1 MIVYGSMDRQT
12 LDTAY
17 NNSAAVVDSDRYLA
31 DWVRRSEALRA
42 RMSDHLDLA
51 YGDAPRA
58 RLDFFPANRTGA
70 ATLLFFHG
78 GYWQRN
84 AKEGFSFVAE
94 GPLAHGFH
102 VAVSGYTLAPE
113 ATMDGIVREARTA
126 LRWLHEHLTRLGGD
140 SARLYVGGWSAG
152 GHLAAMLM
160 DDPLVAG
167 GLAISGLFD
176 LEPIRL
182 SYLNEK
188 LGLDAEQARRNSPL
202 MNLPTRAAKFIIA
215 YGSDELAELKRQS
228 REFGAAWSA
237 RGLPGEMI
245 EVAGCHHYAVL
256 EQLARPAGVLA
267 KALAGFAGPI
277 RADDDAAAAQTAS
290 HPISTMSPMSP
301 IS

>member
-1 MIVYGSMDRQT
+1 MIVYGSMDQQT
-12 LDTAY
+12 LDAAY
-17 NNSAAVVDSDRYLA
+17 NNSAAVADSDRYLA

-42 RMSDHLDLA
+42 RMPDHLDLA

-58 RLDFFPANRTGA
+58 RLDFFPVNRTGA
-70 ATLLFFHG
+70 PTLLFFHG

-102 VAVSGYTLAPE
+102 VAVAGYTLAPE
-113 ATMDGIVREARTA
+113 APMDGIVREARSA
-126 LRWLHEHLTRLGGD
+126 LRWLHQNLATLGGD
-140 SARLYVGGWSAG
+140 PARLYVSGWSAG

-160 DDPLVAG
+160 DEAPVAG
-167 GLAISGLFD
+167 GPAISGLFD

-202 MNLPTRAAKFIIA
+202 LNLPTRAAKFIIA
-215 YGSDELAELKRQS
+215 YGSDELPELKRQS
-228 REFGAAWSA
+228 REFEAAWSA

-256 EQLARPAGVLA
+256 EQLAQPDGLLA
-267 KALAGFAGPI
+267 KALAVSAGTNPG
-277 RADDDAAAAQTAS
+277 
-290 HPISTMSPMSP
+290 
-301 IS
+301 